1 MRVLI
6 ANRGEIARRIIRTSH
21 RLGHDTVAV
30 FADPDANA
38 PFVSEATTAVHIGP
52 ASLADSYLSAD
63 RILDAARES
72 GATAIHPGYGFLAEN
87 EAFARRCVDAGLIW
101 VGPNPDVIASMGS
114 KIEARGIAAAAGVPT
129 IPGWSESQDPAAL
142 AKAAAKIGFPILVK
156 ASAGGGGKG
165 IRIANDASE
174 FDTALAEASAEA
186 ERSFGNGDVIVERY
200 ITRPRH
206 VEVQIIAD
214 RHGTVVDLGT
224 RECSVQRR
232 YQKLLE
238 EAPAPNL
245 DPSARASMR
254 EAARS
259 LASSM
264 GYDSAGTV
272 EFVVDDESGD
282 FFFLEMN
289 TRLQVEHPVTEFVT
303 GVDLVELML
312 HVASGNEL
320 PLQQSDV
327 ELVGHAFE
335 ARILAENPA
344 NGFSPEIGTIR
355 QIHVP
360 EGVRWDAAIEAG
372 SEITPYYD
380 SMVAKL
386 IVGGTDRDQALQGL
400 RNALDGLVIDGLT
413 TTAGFHR
420 WLIDQPPLTS
430 GRITTRFLDETP
442 VPDAPAPALEEAAAA
457 WLAAVGQ
464 AEAPTT
470 PWAGSTVSLT
480 PHKMKHNLGL
490 VADATGELHEVVVNS
505 TPLGQRSDTALR
517 PNVVDVADRRVAV
530 NIAGHTHSFRL
541 PTRTERWA
549 PSSKSRKSTGDAI
562 VAPFPAVVNS
572 VSVAAGDDVD
582 GDDVLVVIEAM
593 KMLHSLRASGTST
606 IAGVHV
612 SPGDQVAT
620 GDVLISF
627 VVPDAAVHS
636 AH

>member
-6 ANRGEIARRIIRTSH
+6 ANRGEIARRIIRTAH
-21 RLGHDTVAV
+21 RLGHETVAV
-30 FADPDANA
+30 YADPDANA
-38 PFVSEATTAVHIGP
+38 PFVAEATTAIRIGP
-52 ASLADSYLSAD
+52 AALAESYLSAD
-63 RILDAARES
+63 RILDAALES
-72 GATAIHPGYGFLAEN
+72 GATAVHPGYGFLAEN

-114 KIEARGIAAAAGVPT
+114 KIEARAIAAGAGVPT

-142 AKAAAKIGFPILVK
+142 AEAAAEIGFPILVK

-165 IRIANDASE
+165 IRIANVASE

-186 ERSFGNGDVIVERY
+186 ERSFGDGDVIVERY

-214 RHGTVVDLGT
+214 RHGNVIDLGT

-245 DPSARASMR
+245 EPATRENMR
-254 EAARS
+254 SAARS
-259 LASSM
+259 LAETM

-289 TRLQVEHPVTEFVT
+289 TRLQVEHPVTELVT

-312 HVASGNEL
+312 DVAAGAEL
-320 PLQQSDV
+320 PLSQSDIK
-327 ELVGHAFE
+327 LTGHAFE

-344 NGFSPEIGTIR
+344 NGFTPEIGTIR

-386 IVGGTDRDQALQGL
+386 IVGGVDRDQALDAL
-400 RNALDGLVIDGLT
+400 RKALDGLVIDGLT

-420 WLIDQPPLTS
+420 WLIDQPPIVA
-430 GRITTRFLDETP
+430 GRVTTRFLDETP
-442 VPDAPAPALEEAAAA
+442 VPETPAPALEAAAAA
-457 WLAAVGQ
+457 WLAAVDRT
-464 AEAPTT
+464 EMPTT
-470 PWAGSTVSLT
+470 PWFGSAVSLT
-480 PHKMKHNLGL
+480 PHRMKHNLGL
-490 VADATGELHEVVVNS
+490 VADDTGELHEVAVDPTSPDQSGKGRNAPS
-505 TPLGQRSDTALR
+505 
-517 PNVVDVADRRVAV
+517 VVDLAKRRVAINV
-530 NIAGHTHSFRL
+530 DGHTQSFRL
-541 PTRTERWA
+541 PTRSERWA
-549 PSSKSRKSTGDAI
+549 PSTKSRKSTGDAI

-572 VSVAAGDDVD
+572 VSVAAGDEVD
-582 GDDVLVVIEAM
+582 GDEVLVVIEAM
-593 KMLHSLRASGTST
+593 KMLHSLRSSGSST
-606 IAGVHV
+606 IAAVHV

-627 VVPDAAVHS
+627 VPPEAD
-636 AH
+636 